1 MNTHLFSDQWF
12 VSIQQ
17 TIHNASDSRAAL
29 HEAVRAISEQ
39 LDAIASMGLEYIWI
53 ESPRELVKVLSGD
66 TTEIESRVC
75 WSWVGEIMDLHAR
88 SKSLDDASFAKE
100 VEVAL
105 RSSHQDQLSKGSPN
119 EAGLE
124 KQWMGIIAFAQGWAM
139 GYAEN

>member
-1 MNTHLFSDQWF
+1 MNTHLFSDPWF
-12 VSIQQ
+12 ASVQQ
-17 TIHNASDSRAAL
+17 TIQNASDSRAAL

-39 LDAIASMGLEYIWI
+39 VDAIASMGLEYTWI

-66 TTEIESRVC
+66 AADKDNQAC

-88 SKSLDDASFAKE
+88 SESLDDASFAKK

-105 RSSHQDQLSKGSPN
+105 QSSHQDQLSKGSPN
-119 EAGLE
+119 EHGLA
-124 KQWMGIIAFAQGWAM
+124 KTLMGVVAFVQGWAM